1 MGWVGAAAAAS
12 VLALSPVAAAT
23 APAETGTAVTWSVAP
38 ADADGPDGRSWVETD
53 ADAGDVVTEH
63 LALRNL
69 GAEPTTF
76 QLTAADGYFT
86 ETGRF
91 SMLQAGETST
101 ASGTWIRV
109 QPEVTV
115 DAGGTAVVP
124 FEVEVPENAT
134 PGDHAAGIAASVTRP
149 GTTAEGTR
157 VGVESRVGFRVMTRV
172 EGEIDA
178 ALAVDGIRADY
189 SGTWNP
195 FAPGSVSLEYTAAN
209 TGNVQFSFTDSLGG
223 MDVERGELLPGETRR
238 VVAAPYDQWP
248 LGPVTVDVV
257 VHPDAGDAAAQPVR
271 ASVVVWAVPWPQLLL
286 ALGVALIL
294 ASALAGRRRS
304 RDRLDRMLEQA
315 RAEGRREARV

>member
-1 MGWVGAAAAAS
+1 VGWVGAAAAAS
-12 VLALSPVAAAT
+12 VLALAPLPTAAVAA
-23 APAETGTAVTWSVAP
+23 ETEAVTWSVAP
-38 ADADGPDGRSWVETD
+38 ADAAGPDGRSWVETD
-53 ADAGDVVTEH
+53 AAAGDVVIEH

-69 GAEPTTF
+69 GTETATF

-101 ASGTWIRV
+101 GSGTWITVR
-109 QPEVTV
+109 PEVTV
-115 DAGGTAVVP
+115 DAGATAVVP

-172 EGEIDA
+172 EGDIA
-178 ALAVDGIRADY
+178 AAVAVDDLRADY

-195 FAPGSVSLEYTAAN
+195 FAPGSISVQYTAAN
-209 TGNVQFSFTDSLGG
+209 TGNVQLSITDSVGG
-223 MDVERGELLPGETRR
+223 TDAERGELLPGEARR
-238 VVAAPYDQWP
+238 VAAAPYDQWP
-248 LGPVTVDVV
+248 LGPVTVEVV
-257 VHPDAGDAAAQPVR
+257 VRPDAGVAAAEPVR
-271 ASVVVWAVPWPQLLL
+271 SSIVVWAVPWPQLLL
-286 ALGVALIL
+286 ALGSVLLL
-294 ASALAGRRRS
+294 ASALAGRRRG

-315 RAEGRREARV
+315 RAEGRREAQA